1 MSQSYHVA
9 GFDVGEY
16 LARVLGFFGTCAR
29 MMEFSFSVIIIGLY
43 LFTSFFVLL
52 VKYISLVRHRDS
64 WAFACV
70 KKELSKLFFVNIL

>member
-1 MSQSYHVA
+1 MWVA
-9 GFDVGEY
+9 GFDVDEC

-29 MMEFSFSVIIIGLY
+29 MMEFSFSVIIGLY
-43 LFTSFFVLL
+43 LFTFSFVLL

-70 KKELSKLFFVNIL
+70 KKELSKLFFC